1 MPRILKHS
9 YETKVAACAD
19 YLIGLSIAEIEF
31 KHKVNGSLVSHWIRE
46 RGCFKLRQ
54 KGSRKPNRVG
64 KIYAVR

>member
-19 YLIGLSIAEIEF
+19 YLLGLSIAEIEF
-31 KHKVNGSLVSHWIRE
+31 KYKVSGSLVYYWIRK

-54 KGSRKPNRVG
+54 KASTKPNRVG